1 MSESEQ
7 NDEGYCSPFDL
18 SPLYEGQ
25 NNNDVYDYRD
35 PPDNFFVDPINND
48 GMEEMCSDNNKN
60 KQNSSNAKLILGNV
74 QSTRFTTN
82 NLVRN
87 LNPNLNQTQKEKKD
101 EKENEKDNK
110 ENIIEKK
117 NDEKNIENN
126 EYTKKKRKRSKNY
139 YTEPKINIDC
149 GRKKKG
155 SDEKGNHT
163 KNSEDNIITK
173 IKIFIINS
181 ILVLLNNSF
190 IYYGF
195 NTASINNRKFLKIE
209 PTIYVSNKKD
219 NNLLML
225 KMTVR
230 ELLYNEI
237 SDKNS
242 SKEKNHNK
250 ELIDEIYNQN
260 KETDIIKILNLT
272 FGEFLNFF
280 RGTISDELE
289 IKLSSITN
297 VKEKFRNITDFEN
310 SIREES
316 KKKETKEAI
325 DSYIKDLK
333 YLCFNYENW
342 FNNKKGRKR
351 EKKIIK

>member
-1 MSESEQ
+1 
-7 NDEGYCSPFDL
+7 
-18 SPLYEGQ
+18 
-25 NNNDVYDYRD
+25 
-35 PPDNFFVDPINND
+35 
-48 GMEEMCSDNNKN
+48 
-60 KQNSSNAKLILGNV
+60 
-74 QSTRFTTN
+74 
-82 NLVRN
+82 
-87 LNPNLNQTQKEKKD
+87 
-101 EKENEKDNK
+101 
-110 ENIIEKK
+110 
-117 NDEKNIENN
+117 
-126 EYTKKKRKRSKNY
+126 
-139 YTEPKINIDC
+139 
-149 GRKKKG
+149 
-155 SDEKGNHT
+155 
-163 KNSEDNIITK
+163 
-173 IKIFIINS
+173 
-181 ILVLLNNSF
+181 
-190 IYYGF
+190 
-195 NTASINNRKFLKIE
+195 
-209 PTIYVSNKKD
+209 
-219 NNLLML
+219 
-225 KMTVR
+225 MTVR

-342 FNNKKGRKR
+342 FNIKKGRKR